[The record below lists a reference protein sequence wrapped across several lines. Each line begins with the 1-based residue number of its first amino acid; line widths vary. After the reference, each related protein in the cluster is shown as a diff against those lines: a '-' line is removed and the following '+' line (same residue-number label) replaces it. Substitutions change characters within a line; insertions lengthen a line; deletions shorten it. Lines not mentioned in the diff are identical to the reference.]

1 MKNVGIVMRKELY
14 RVFSDKK
21 MVFGL
26 FIMPALLVVGLC
38 LLVGIMI
45 TSLMEEREAHEPTVL
60 VYQAP
65 ESFQEYMNQ
74 VREDNDVYSAESGNT
89 IHEWQGLPVWL
100 FTMEDTRYHII
111 WLEDEREMEAAK
123 KDIYMGE
130 LDLILVFPK
139 DFDQQVQNY
148 QIGDGIPDIET
159 YYNPSE
165 DYSDNARADV
175 LAFILEGYRNRLL
188 EERLGSLEQLEIFTI
203 DKNNEESV
211 IQNDNKAQGKLFGSS
226 IPYMITILL
235 FAGAMSLGADTFA
248 GEKERGTM
256 AALLMSP
263 IKRSSIVYGKLFALM
278 ILSGLSALIYGGAM
292 IFAMP
297 LLYKTL
303 GAVTGQEL
311 SFPPGQMCMM
321 LILIVTLVFLYVAL
335 IAVCST
341 LAKNMKEGSTFIT
354 PVYMIVMVIGV
365 MTMFRGEEVTNLQYL
380 IPLYGPTMALK
391 NVFTLDI
398 TLPGFLFAVISNLG
412 VGALFAWIT
421 SKMFQSEKIMFNA

>member
-1 MKNVGIVMRKELY
+1 MKNVGIIMRKELY

-26 FIMPALLVVGLC
+26 FIMPALVVIGLY
-38 LLVGIMI
+38 LLMGIMMASI
-45 TSLMEEREAHEPTVL
+45 MKDWEEHEPTVL

-74 VREDNDVYSAESGNT
+74 VREDNEVHSAESGNM
-89 IHEWQGLPVWL
+89 IYEWHELPVCL
-100 FTMEDTRYHII
+100 YTIGDTRYHII
-111 WLEDEREMEAAK
+111 WLEDEQEIEAAK
-123 KDIYMGE
+123 EDIYNGE

-139 DFDQQVQNY
+139 GFDQQIQNY
-148 QIGDGIPDIET
+148 QVGDSIPDIET

-175 LAFILEGYRNRLL
+175 LASILEGYRNQLL
-188 EERLGSLEQLEIFTI
+188 EKRLGSLEQLEIYTI
-203 DKNNEESV
+203 DKDNEESV
-211 IQNDNKAQGKLFGSS
+211 IQNDNKAQGKLFGSI

-235 FAGAMSLGADTFA
+235 FAGAMSLGADSFA

-256 AALLMSP
+256 AALLMTP
-263 IKRSSIVYGKLFALM
+263 IKRSTIVYGKLFALM

-297 LLYKTL
+297 LLYRTL
-303 GAVTGQEL
+303 GAMTGQEL
-311 SFPPGQMCMM
+311 NFPPSQMCMM
-321 LILIVTLVFLYVAL
+321 LIIIVTLVFLYVAI

-341 LAKNMKEGSTFIT
+341 LAKNMKEGSTFIS

-365 MTMFRGEEVTNLQYL
+365 ISMFRGEEVTNLQYL

-398 TLPGFLFAVISNLG
+398 TLPGFLLATLSNL
-412 VGALFAWIT
+412 VTGALFAWLT
-421 SKMFQSEKIMFNA
+421 AKMFHSEKIMFNA